1 MKIQLL
7 FAASCREATGCR
19 DVEHEVDEGAT
30 VGALR
35 RDLVE
40 RFPGL
45 SGLSSALSVAVNAE
59 YADESTVLRPGDQV
73 ALIPPV
79 SGG

>member
-7 FAASCREATGCR
+7 FFASCRDVTGCR
-19 DVEHEVDEGAT
+19 DAEHEVNEGAT

-35 RDLVE
+35 QDLLE

-45 SGLSSALSVAVNAE
+45 SGLSAALSVAVNAE
-59 YADESTVLRPGDQV
+59 YADEATVLRPGDQV